1 MIVIRIDNDPERLL
15 ISMFSKKIEN
25 LNE

>member
-25 LNE
+25 LNG